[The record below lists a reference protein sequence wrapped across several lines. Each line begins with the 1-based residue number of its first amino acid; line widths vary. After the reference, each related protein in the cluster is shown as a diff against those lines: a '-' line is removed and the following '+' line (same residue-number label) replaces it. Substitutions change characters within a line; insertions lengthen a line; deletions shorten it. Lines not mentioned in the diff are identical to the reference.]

1 MSVEKVLVSVIAAL
15 FQSIVA
21 LIILFNQ
28 ISERTTKEKAKFLL
42 LMYVYCI
49 VAFLFI
55 PNQLR
60 FISFVIAT
68 SIIIYLTLNINDRKL
83 VLYSFNIEII
93 SSISELIV
101 TLILVL
107 FGVKSTEIVN
117 NNFYNLL
124 ANVLISILSIIIVNI
139 GFIKKLICKFIN
151 IFDRNRKL
159 LNYLYIFIVMLYLI
173 VLKNG
178 FELILKSNYYINI
191 LFMFSIIIV
200 IVIVLRNESKYEQ
213 LKEEN
218 KQMLNYVTKYEKIIT
233 AQGKTNHEFKN
244 QLMVIRGYAQM
255 HSDKILE
262 YIDEIVKDSNK
273 AGSSYLISQLNN
285 FPDGG
290 IKGLLYY
297 KLSIMEDENIK
308 YSINVEKGVK
318 TKLKTLSINNY
329 KNITKILGV
338 LLDNAIDASKKSKHK
353 KINISVIKD
362 NKNIIFKI
370 YNTYK
375 GKIDIE
381 KVGTGYTSKGKG
393 HGYGLRL
400 VKDIINENKVFDI
413 SHDLED
419 NYFVSSLYIKNKNQD
434 FLIFSCFKIIFLS

>member
-338 LLDNAIDASKKSKHK
+338 LLDNAIDVSKKSKHK

-419 NYFVSSLYIKNKNQD
+419 NYFVSSLYIKK
-434 FLIFSCFKIIFLS
+434 

>member
-15 FQSIVA
+15 FQSVA
-21 LIILFNQ
+21 VTTICLKQQNINIKSEII
-28 ISERTTKEKAKFLL
+28 KF
-42 LMYVYCI
+42 
-49 VAFLFI
+49 FI
-55 PNQLR
+55 PMFLYCMASFYFISNQLR
-60 FISFVIAT
+60 FVLFILAISLILFLILKIKDKIVLLYAFNTEVILA
-68 SIIIYLTLNINDRKL
+68 L
-83 VLYSFNIEII
+83 
-93 SSISELIV
+93 SEVIV
-101 TLILVL
+101 TSILVL
-107 FGVKSTEIVN
+107 IGINSKDIVN
-117 NNFYNLL
+117 DQSYNLI
-124 ANVLISILSIIIVNI
+124 ANIIISIFGLVISYI
-139 GFIKKLICKFIN
+139 GFIKQILNKITITFKKNKNLI
-151 IFDRNRKL
+151 
-159 LNYLYIFIVMLYLI
+159 NYLYIVMIVLYLI
-173 VLKNG
+173 VSKNG
-178 FELILKSNYYINI
+178 LELILKSNYYINI
-191 LFMFSIIIV
+191 VFIV
-200 IVIVLRNESKYEQ
+200 FVILIVLLIIKNESKYEQ

-255 HSDKILE
+255 NSNKIIE
-262 YIDEIVKDSNK
+262 YIDEIVEDSNK

-297 KLSIMEDENIK
+297 KLSIMADENIK

-362 NKNIIFKI
+362 KKNIVFKI

-381 KVGTGYTSKGKG
+381 KVGTGYSSKGNG

-400 VKDIINENKVFDI
+400 VKDIINEDKLFNI
-413 SHDLED
+413 SHNLED
-419 NYFVSSLYIKNKNQD
+419 NYFVSSLYIKK
-434 FLIFSCFKIIFLS
+434 

>member
-15 FQSIVA
+15 FQSVA
-21 LIILFNQ
+21 VTTICLKQQNINTKREII
-28 ISERTTKEKAKFLL
+28 KFFIPMFL
-42 LMYVYCI
+42 YCI
-49 VAFLFI
+49 FGDLFV

-60 FISFVIAT
+60 FVLFILAISLILCLILKIKDKIVLLYAFNTEIILALSEVIVT
-68 SIIIYLTLNINDRKL
+68 STLVLIGINSKDIVNDQPYNLIANIIISIFGL
-83 VLYSFNIEII
+83 VI
-93 SSISELIV
+93 S
-101 TLILVL
+101 
-107 FGVKSTEIVN
+107 
-117 NNFYNLL
+117 Y
-124 ANVLISILSIIIVNI
+124 I
-139 GFIKKLICKFIN
+139 GFIKQILNRIIMTFKKNKILI
-151 IFDRNRKL
+151 
-159 LNYLYIFIVMLYLI
+159 NYLYMFIIVLYLV

-178 FELILKSNYYINI
+178 LELILKSNYYINI
-191 LFMFSIIIV
+191 LFIV
-200 IVIVLRNESKYEQ
+200 FVILIVLLIIKNESKYEQ

-255 HSDKILE
+255 NSNKIID
-262 YIDEIVKDSNK
+262 YIDEIVEDSNK

-400 VKDIINENKVFDI
+400 VKDIINEDKLFNI
-413 SHDLED
+413 SHNLED
-419 NYFVSSLYIKNKNQD
+419 NYFVSSLYIKK
-434 FLIFSCFKIIFLS
+434 

>member
-15 FQSIVA
+15 FQSVA
-21 LIILFNQ
+21 VTTICLKQQNINIKSEII
-28 ISERTTKEKAKFLL
+28 KFFIPMFL
-42 LMYVYCI
+42 YCM
-49 VAFLFI
+49 ASFYFI

-60 FISFVIAT
+60 FVLFILAISLILFLILKIKDKIVLLYAFNTEVILA
-68 SIIIYLTLNINDRKL
+68 L
-83 VLYSFNIEII
+83 
-93 SSISELIV
+93 SEVIV
-101 TLILVL
+101 TSILVL
-107 FGVKSTEIVN
+107 IGINSKDIVN
-117 NNFYNLL
+117 DQSYNLI
-124 ANVLISILSIIIVNI
+124 ANIIISIFGLVISYI
-139 GFIKKLICKFIN
+139 GFIKQILNKITITFKKNKNLI
-151 IFDRNRKL
+151 
-159 LNYLYIFIVMLYLI
+159 NYLYIVMIVLYLI
-173 VLKNG
+173 VSKNG
-178 FELILKSNYYINI
+178 LELILKSNYYINI
-191 LFMFSIIIV
+191 VFIV
-200 IVIVLRNESKYEQ
+200 FVILIVLLIIKNESKYEQ

-255 HSDKILE
+255 NSNKIIE
-262 YIDEIVKDSNK
+262 YIDEIVEDSNK

-297 KLSIMEDENIK
+297 KLSIMADENIK
-308 YSINVEKGVK
+308 YSINVEKGV
-318 TKLKTLSINNY
+318 KTLSINNY

-362 NKNIIFKI
+362 KKNIVFKI

-381 KVGTGYTSKGKG
+381 KVGTGYSSKGNG

-400 VKDIINENKVFDI
+400 VKDIINEDKLFNI
-413 SHDLED
+413 SHNLED
-419 NYFVSSLYIKNKNQD
+419 NYFVSSLYIKK
-434 FLIFSCFKIIFLS
+434 

>member
-1 MSVEKVLVSVIAAL
+1 MSVEKVLVSVIGGIFQGISASRVL
-15 FQSIVA
+15 FVQFDEEKYSKFKILSLMSIFSIVSLLFVPNEFRFIYFLFFTIIA
-21 LIILFNQ
+21 L
-28 ISERTTKEKAKFLL
+28 KFLL
-42 LMYVYCI
+42 K
-49 VAFLFI
+49 
-55 PNQLR
+55 R
-60 FISFVIAT
+60 SKEE
-68 SIIIYLTLNINDRKL
+68 S
-83 VLYSFNIEII
+83 VLYSFNMMIII
-93 SSISELIV
+93 SLAEVIV
-101 TLILVL
+101 SLLLVA
-107 FGVKSTEIVN
+107 FGLNSKGIVN
-117 NNFYNLL
+117 NNFLNFV
-124 ANVLISILSIIIVNI
+124 ANILISIFTMLIS
-139 GFIKKLICKFIN
+139 FIPLVRTLLRKISDIFNKNKNLI
-151 IFDRNRKL
+151 
-159 LNYLYIFIVMLYLI
+159 NYLYLFIVVIYI
-173 VLKNG
+173 IILKNG
-178 FELILKSNYYINI
+178 LEFLLKSNYYINVLFIIGIVFI
-191 LFMFSIIIV
+191 LTII
-200 IVIVLRNESKYEQ
+200 LKNESKYEQ

-233 AQGKTNHEFKN
+233 TQGKTNHEFKN

-255 HSDKILE
+255 NSNKIID
-262 YIDEIVKDSNK
+262 YIDEIVEDSNK

-297 KLSIMEDENIK
+297 KLSIMKDENIK

-381 KVGTGYTSKGKG
+381 KVGTGYISKGKG

-400 VKDIINENKVFDI
+400 VKDIINEDKLFNI
-413 SHDLED
+413 SHNLED
-419 NYFVSSLYIKNKNQD
+419 NYFVSSLYIKK
-434 FLIFSCFKIIFLS
+434 

>member
-1 MSVEKVLVSVIAAL
+1 MSVEKVLVSVVAAL
-15 FQSIVA
+15 FQGLA
-21 LIILFNQ
+21 ATIIISKQTMLKNKNRVLKLFL
-28 ISERTTKEKAKFLL
+28 SLWL
-42 LMYVYCI
+42 YCI
-49 VAFLFI
+49 FAYLFI
-55 PNQLR
+55 PNSLR
-60 FISFVIAT
+60 FISFITIV
-68 SIIIYLTLNINDRKL
+68 SL
-83 VLYSFNIEII
+83 VLYFLLKIQKSEVLIFSFNT
-93 SSISELIV
+93 ELIV
-101 TLILVL
+101 CFSEILISLLLVFCGL
-107 FGVKSTEIVN
+107 ESKDIVSN
-117 NNFYNLL
+117 PFYNLL
-124 ANVLISILSIIIVNI
+124 ANVLISLVSILLIYLKPVNMI
-139 GFIKKLICKFIN
+139 LKKEIN
-151 IFDRNRKL
+151 IVTRNRRITK
-159 LNYLYIFIVMLYLI
+159 YIYVFTFILYL
-173 VLKNG
+173 VLLKNG
-178 FELILKSNYYINI
+178 FEVLMMSNYYINL
-191 LFMFSIIIV
+191 LFMISIILIIV
-200 IVIVLRNESKYEQ
+200 IILKNESKYEQ

-218 KQMLNYVTKYEKIIT
+218 RQMLNYVTKYEKIIT

-244 QLMVIRGYAQM
+244 QLMVIIGYAQM
-255 HSDKILE
+255 HSDKIIE
-262 YIDEIVKDSNK
+262 YIDEIVEDSNK

-318 TKLKTLSINNY
+318 TKLKTLSTNNY

-400 VKDIINENKVFDI
+400 VKDIINEDKLFNI
-413 SHDLED
+413 SHNLED
-419 NYFVSSLYIKNKNQD
+419 NYFVSSLYIKK
-434 FLIFSCFKIIFLS
+434 

>member
-213 LKEEN
+213 VKEEN

-419 NYFVSSLYIKNKNQD
+419 NYFVSSLYIKK
-434 FLIFSCFKIIFLS
+434 

>member
-124 ANVLISILSIIIVNI
+124 SNVLISILSIIIVNI

-419 NYFVSSLYIKNKNQD
+419 NYFVSSLYIKK
-434 FLIFSCFKIIFLS
+434 

>member
-255 HSDKILE
+255 HSDKIFK

-297 KLSIMEDENIK
+297 KLSIMEDENIN
-308 YSINVEKGVK
+308 YTINVEKGVK
-318 TKLKTLSINNY
+318 SGLKSLSTGNY

-393 HGYGLRL
+393 HGYGLRS
-400 VKDIINENKVFDI
+400 VKDIINENKAFDI

-419 NYFVSSLYIKNKNQD
+419 NYFVSSLYIKK
-434 FLIFSCFKIIFLS
+434 

>member
-101 TLILVL
+101 ILILVL

-419 NYFVSSLYIKNKNQD
+419 NYFVSSLYIKK
-434 FLIFSCFKIIFLS
+434 

>member
-1 MSVEKVLVSVIAAL
+1 MSFFLVMFGINSV
-15 FQSIVA
+15 
-21 LIILFNQ
+21 
-28 ISERTTKEKAKFLL
+28 
-42 LMYVYCI
+42 
-49 VAFLFI
+49 
-55 PNQLR
+55 
-60 FISFVIAT
+60 
-68 SIIIYLTLNINDRKL
+68 D
-83 VLYSFNIEII
+83 
-93 SSISELIV
+93 
-101 TLILVL
+101 
-107 FGVKSTEIVN
+107 IVN
-117 NNFYNLL
+117 NYVYNLL
-124 ANVLISILSIIIVNI
+124 VNILVSLLSVLLITIPFVNKIVNNTLNL
-139 GFIKKLICKFIN
+139 FEKK
-151 IFDRNRKL
+151 RKL
-159 LNYLYIFIVMLYLI
+159 MNYFYIILIVIYLI
-173 VLKNG
+173 VSKNG
-178 FELILKSNYYINI
+178 LEFILKSNYYINI
-191 LFMFSIIIV
+191 LFMLGVVAIII
-200 IVIVLRNESKYEQ
+200 IILNNESKYDN
-213 LKEEN
+213 LKEQN

-233 AQGKTNHEFKN
+233 EQGKTNHEFKN

-255 HSDKILE
+255 HSDKIID
-262 YIDEIVKDSNK
+262 YIDEIVEDSNK

-297 KLSIMEDENIK
+297 KLSIMKDENIK

-400 VKDIINENKVFDI
+400 VKDIINEDKLFNI
-413 SHDLED
+413 SHNLED
-419 NYFVSSLYIKNKNQD
+419 NYFVSSLYIKK
-434 FLIFSCFKIIFLS
+434 

>member
-1 MSVEKVLVSVIAAL
+1 MSVERVLVSVIAAL
-15 FQSIVA
+15 FQSVSVTTIC
-21 LIILFNQ
+21 LKQQNINTKSEII
-28 ISERTTKEKAKFLL
+28 KFFIPMFL
-42 LMYVYCI
+42 YCM
-49 VAFLFI
+49 ASFYFI

-60 FISFVIAT
+60 FVLFILAISLILF
-68 SIIIYLTLNINDRKL
+68 L
-83 VLYSFNIEII
+83 VLKIKNKIVLLYAFNTEII
-93 SSISELIV
+93 LALSEVIV
-101 TLILVL
+101 TSILVL
-107 FGVKSTEIVN
+107 IGINSKDIVN
-117 NNFYNLL
+117 DQLYNLI
-124 ANVLISILSIIIVNI
+124 ANIIISIFGLVISYI
-139 GFIKKLICKFIN
+139 GFINQILNKIIMTFKKNKKLI
-151 IFDRNRKL
+151 
-159 LNYLYIFIVMLYLI
+159 NYLYVFIIVLYLV

-178 FELILKSNYYINI
+178 LELILKSNYYINI
-191 LFMFSIIIV
+191 LFIFFV
-200 IVIVLRNESKYEQ
+200 ILIVLLIIKNESKYEQ

-218 KQMLNYVTKYEKIIT
+218 RQMLNYVTKYEKIIT

-255 HSDKILE
+255 HSDKIIE
-262 YIDEIVKDSNK
+262 YIDEIVEDSNK

-297 KLSIMEDENIK
+297 KLSIMEDENIN
-308 YSINVEKGVK
+308 YTINVEKGVK
-318 TKLKTLSINNY
+318 TKLKTLSTNNY

-362 NKNIIFKI
+362 NRNIIFKI

-400 VKDIINENKVFDI
+400 VKDIINENKAFDI
-413 SHDLED
+413 NHDLED
-419 NYFVSSLYIKNKNQD
+419 NYFVSSLYIKK
-434 FLIFSCFKIIFLS
+434 

>member
-15 FQSIVA
+15 FQSVA
-21 LIILFNQ
+21 VTTICLKQQNINIKSEII
-28 ISERTTKEKAKFLL
+28 KFFIPMFL
-42 LMYVYCI
+42 YCM
-49 VAFLFI
+49 ASFYFI

-60 FISFVIAT
+60 FVLFILAISLILFLILKIKDKIVLLYAFNTEIILALSEVIVT
-68 SIIIYLTLNINDRKL
+68 STLVLIGINSKDIVNDQPYNLIANIIISIFGL
-83 VLYSFNIEII
+83 VI
-93 SSISELIV
+93 S
-101 TLILVL
+101 
-107 FGVKSTEIVN
+107 
-117 NNFYNLL
+117 Y
-124 ANVLISILSIIIVNI
+124 I
-139 GFIKKLICKFIN
+139 GFIKQILNRIIMTFKKNKILI
-151 IFDRNRKL
+151 
-159 LNYLYIFIVMLYLI
+159 NYLYMFIIVLYLV

-178 FELILKSNYYINI
+178 LELILKSNYYINI
-191 LFMFSIIIV
+191 LFIV
-200 IVIVLRNESKYEQ
+200 FVILIVLLIIKNESKYEQ

-255 HSDKILE
+255 NSNKIID
-262 YIDEIVKDSNK
+262 YIDEIVEDSNK

-400 VKDIINENKVFDI
+400 VKDIINEDKLFNI
-413 SHDLED
+413 SHNLED
-419 NYFVSSLYIKNKNQD
+419 NYFVSSLYIKK
-434 FLIFSCFKIIFLS
+434 

>member
-15 FQSIVA
+15 FQGLA
-21 LIILFNQ
+21 ATIILFKQ
-28 ISERTTKEKAKFLL
+28 INDKNKTRRLEFFILMCIYFVLVYFL
-42 LMYVYCI
+42 V
-49 VAFLFI
+49 

-60 FISFVIAT
+60 FILFIIII
-68 SIIIYLTLNINDRKL
+68 SIIIYFIFKVNDKKII
-83 VLYSFNIEII
+83 LYSFNIEII
-93 SSISELIV
+93 SSLSEVLV
-101 TLILVL
+101 TLLLIII
-107 FGVKSTEIVN
+107 GVKSSDIVN
-117 NNFYNLL
+117 NNMYNLL
-124 ANVLISILSIIIVNI
+124 ANILISILSIIIVNI
-139 GFIKKLICKFIN
+139 NIVTNLIKKLISL
-151 IFDRNRKL
+151 FDKNEKYIR
-159 LNYLYIFIVMLYLI
+159 YLYIFLIFLYLI
-173 VLKNG
+173 VSKNG
-178 FELILKSNYYINI
+178 LELVLKSNYYINI
-191 LFMFSIIIV
+191 LFILGAIFIIFI
-200 IVIVLRNESKYEQ
+200 ILKNESKYEQ

-255 HSDKILE
+255 NSNKIIE
-262 YIDEIVKDSNK
+262 YIDEIVEDSNK

-338 LLDNAIDASKKSKHK
+338 LLDNAIDASKKSKTK

-362 NKNIIFKI
+362 KKNIVFKI

-381 KVGTGYTSKGKG
+381 KIGTGYSSKGNG

-400 VKDIINENKVFDI
+400 VKDIINEDKLFNI
-413 SHDLED
+413 SHNLED
-419 NYFVSSLYIKNKNQD
+419 NYFVSSLYIKK
-434 FLIFSCFKIIFLS
+434 

>member
-1 MSVEKVLVSVIAAL
+1 MSVEKVLVSVVAAL
-15 FQSIVA
+15 FQSVA
-21 LIILFNQ
+21 VTTICLKQQNINTKSEII
-28 ISERTTKEKAKFLL
+28 KFFIPMFL
-42 LMYVYCI
+42 YCI
-49 VAFLFI
+49 FGDLFV

-60 FISFVIAT
+60 FVLFIITIS
-68 SIIIYLTLNINDRKL
+68 L
-83 VLYSFNIEII
+83 VLYFILKKEDKIVILYAFNTEVVMATSEILI
-93 SSISELIV
+93 SL
-101 TLILVL
+101 LLVL
-107 FGVKSTEIVN
+107 FGVNSVDIVN
-117 NNFYNLL
+117 NYKYNLL
-124 ANVLISILSIIIVNI
+124 ANVLISVLAILLIQID
-139 GFIKKLICKFIN
+139 FIKKLLIRIIYYFEKQ
-151 IFDRNRKL
+151 RKK
-159 LNYLYIFIVMLYLI
+159 LNYLMLFLIILYLL
-173 VLKNG
+173 VSKNG
-178 FELILKSNYYINI
+178 LEFVLKSNYYVNI
-191 LFMFSIIIV
+191 IFVITFLIIFNIV
-200 IVIVLRNESKYEQ
+200 IKNESKYEQ
-213 LKEEN
+213 LKEKN

-233 AQGKTNHEFKN
+233 AQGKANHEFKN

-255 HSDKILE
+255 NSNKIIE
-262 YIDEIVKDSNK
+262 YIDEIVEDSNK

-297 KLSIMEDENIK
+297 KLSIMEDEKVK

-318 TKLKTLSINNY
+318 SSLKSLNTSDY

-353 KINISVIKD
+353 KINLSVIKD
-362 NKNIIFKI
+362 KKNIVFKI

-400 VKDIINENKVFDI
+400 VKDIINENKAFDI

-419 NYFVSSLYIKNKNQD
+419 NYFVSSLYIKK
-434 FLIFSCFKIIFLS
+434 

>member
-68 SIIIYLTLNINDRKL
+68 SIIIYLTLYINDRKL

-255 HSDKILE
+255 HSDKIFE

-297 KLSIMEDENIK
+297 KLSIMEDENIN
-308 YSINVEKGVK
+308 YTINVEKGVK
-318 TKLKTLSINNY
+318 SGLKSLSTGNY

-400 VKDIINENKVFDI
+400 VKDIINENKAFDI

-419 NYFVSSLYIKNKNQD
+419 NYFVSSLYIKK
-434 FLIFSCFKIIFLS
+434 

>member
-1 MSVEKVLVSVIAAL
+1 MSVEKVLVSVVAAL
-15 FQSIVA
+15 FQGLAATIITFKQVEVRNKISKFIFFS
-21 LIILFNQ
+21 LIWVYCMLCFYVISNQ
-28 ISERTTKEKAKFLL
+28 YRFLVFLL
-42 LMYVYCI
+42 VSSLV
-49 VAFLFI
+49 
-55 PNQLR
+55 LR
-60 FISFVIAT
+60 FI
-68 SIIIYLTLNINDRKL
+68 LNIRDKK
-83 VLYSFNIEII
+83 VILYSFNTEVLL
-93 SSISELIV
+93 SISEILISFF
-101 TLILVL
+101 LVM
-107 FGVKSTEIVN
+107 FGINSVDIVN
-117 NNFYNLL
+117 NYAYNLL
-124 ANVLISILSIIIVNI
+124 VNILVSLLSVLLITIPFVNKIVNNTLNL
-139 GFIKKLICKFIN
+139 FEK
-151 IFDRNRKL
+151 NRKL
-159 LNYLYIFIVMLYLI
+159 MNYFYIILIVIYLI
-173 VLKNG
+173 VSKNG
-178 FELILKSNYYINI
+178 LEFILKSNYYINI
-191 LFMFSIIIV
+191 LFMFSIVGII
-200 IVIVLRNESKYEQ
+200 IIILNNESKYDN

-218 KQMLNYVTKYEKIIT
+218 RQMLNYVTKYEKIIT

-255 HSDKILE
+255 HSDKIIE
-262 YIDEIVKDSNK
+262 YIDEIVEDSNK

-297 KLSIMEDENIK
+297 KLSIMEDEKIK

-318 TKLKTLSINNY
+318 SNLKKLSTNNY

-338 LLDNAIDASKKSKHK
+338 LLDNAIDASKKSKTK

-362 NKNIIFKI
+362 KKNIVFKI

-381 KVGTGYTSKGKG
+381 KIGTGYSSKGKG

-419 NYFVSSLYIKNKNQD
+419 NYFVSSLYIKK
-434 FLIFSCFKIIFLS
+434 

>member
-15 FQSIVA
+15 FQSVA
-21 LIILFNQ
+21 VTTICLKQQNINNKSEII
-28 ISERTTKEKAKFLL
+28 KFFIPMFL
-42 LMYVYCI
+42 YCM
-49 VAFLFI
+49 ASFYFI

-60 FISFVIAT
+60 FVLFILAISLILFLILKIKDKIVLLYAFNTEVILALSEVIVT
-68 SIIIYLTLNINDRKL
+68 STLVLIGINSKDIVNDQLYNLIANIIISIFGL
-83 VLYSFNIEII
+83 VI
-93 SSISELIV
+93 SH
-101 TLILVL
+101 
-107 FGVKSTEIVN
+107 
-117 NNFYNLL
+117 
-124 ANVLISILSIIIVNI
+124 I
-139 GFIKKLICKFIN
+139 GFIKQILNRIIMTFKKNKILI
-151 IFDRNRKL
+151 
-159 LNYLYIFIVMLYLI
+159 NYLYMFIIVLYLV

-178 FELILKSNYYINI
+178 LELILKSNYYINI
-191 LFMFSIIIV
+191 LFIV
-200 IVIVLRNESKYEQ
+200 FVILIVLLIIKNESKYEQ

-244 QLMVIRGYAQM
+244 QLMVITGYAQM
-255 HSDKILE
+255 NSNKIID
-262 YIDEIVKDSNK
+262 YIDEIVEGSNK

-318 TKLKTLSINNY
+318 TKLKTLSTNNY

-400 VKDIINENKVFDI
+400 VKDIINEDKLFNI
-413 SHDLED
+413 SHNLED
-419 NYFVSSLYIKNKNQD
+419 NYFVSSLYIKK
-434 FLIFSCFKIIFLS
+434 

>member
-15 FQSIVA
+15 FQGLAASYVIFKQVPKVSKTKKIIFSFLVCIYAMIVG
-21 LIILFNQ
+21 
-28 ISERTTKEKAKFLL
+28 
-42 LMYVYCI
+42 
-49 VAFLFI
+49 LFI

-60 FISFVIAT
+60 FIIFIIVISTLMYFVLNIKDVLVILYAFNT
-68 SIIIYLTLNINDRKL
+68 EIFVTISEIIISLMLVTFGINSK
-83 VLYSFNIEII
+83 
-93 SSISELIV
+93 
-101 TLILVL
+101 
-107 FGVKSTEIVN
+107 EIVDN
-117 NNFYNLL
+117 TFYNLL
-124 ANVLISILSIIIVNI
+124 ANVLISILQIALVNIKFVKIIIEKEVLLFMKN
-139 GFIKKLICKFIN
+139 KKLINQLYVFFI
-151 IFDRNRKL
+151 I
-159 LNYLYIFIVMLYLI
+159 LYLI
-173 VLKNG
+173 LSKNG
-178 FELILKSNYYINI
+178 LEFMLKSNYYLNI
-191 LFMFSIIIV
+191 IFLSVIILIV
-200 IVIVLRNESKYEQ
+200 FVIFKNESKYDR

-218 KQMLNYVTKYEKIIT
+218 RQMLNYVTKYEKIIT
-233 AQGKTNHEFKN
+233 AQGKANHEFKN

-255 HSDKILE
+255 NSNKIID
-262 YIDEIVKDSNK
+262 YIDEIVEDSNK

-318 TKLKTLSINNY
+318 TKLKTLSTNNY

-400 VKDIINENKVFDI
+400 VKDIINEDKLFNI
-413 SHDLED
+413 SHNLED
-419 NYFVSSLYIKNKNQD
+419 NYFVSSLYIKK
-434 FLIFSCFKIIFLS
+434 

>member
-244 QLMVIRGYAQM
+244 QLMVIRGYEQM

-329 KNITKILGV
+329 KNITKILGI

-419 NYFVSSLYIKNKNQD
+419 NYFVSSLYIKK
-434 FLIFSCFKIIFLS
+434 